1 RYTAPATKD
10 SSRMDIS
17 LNNQFLQSF
26 SLTSSQETNRLM
38 LRLPVLQGLLDGKT
52 DVSIPA
58 LKLGAVNQLRFN
70 FQYMNPMPGGSVENC
85 ITF

>member
-1 RYTAPATKD
+1 
-10 SSRMDIS
+10 MDIS

-26 SLTSSQETNRLM
+26 SLTSTQDTNRLM

-58 LKLGAVNQLRFN
+58 LKLGAINQLRFD
-70 FQYMNPMPGGSVENC
+70 FQYMNRC
-85 ITF
+85 LAARWITASPSSKYRTTL

>member
-1 RYTAPATKD
+1 
-10 SSRMDIS
+10 MDIS

-26 SLTSSQETNRLM
+26 SLQSTRDTNRLM

-58 LKLGAVNQLRFN
+58 LKLGAINQLRFD
-70 FQYMNPMPGGSVENC
+70 FQYMNPMPAVRW
-85 ITF
+85 ITASPSSRYKTTL